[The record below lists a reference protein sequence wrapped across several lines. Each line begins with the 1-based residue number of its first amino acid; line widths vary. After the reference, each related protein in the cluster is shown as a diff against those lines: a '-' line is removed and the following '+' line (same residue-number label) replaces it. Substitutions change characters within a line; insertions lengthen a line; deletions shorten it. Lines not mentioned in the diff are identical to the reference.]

1 MTQKVTRP
9 FVEKQ
14 LENLN
19 RTMGMPL
26 QPYHRNEQ
34 GVIIPQAGNFHLDNA
49 YGKFKLCRMSLTI
62 GSTGTSDI
70 GNMGYVSLPVIS
82 NHIRMFSEGYWAAKQ
97 ESATF

>member
-34 GVIIPQAGNFHLDNA
+34 GVIIP
-49 YGKFKLCRMSLTI
+49 KLVTSTLT
-62 GSTGTSDI
+62 THTV
-70 GNMGYVSLPVIS
+70 NL
-82 NHIRMFSEGYWAAKQ
+82 NCAA
-97 ESATF
+97 

>member
-26 QPYHRNEQ
+26 QPYHCNEQ

-62 GSTGTSDI
+62 GSTGASDI

-82 NHIRMFSEGYWAAKQ
+82 NYIRMFSEGYWAAKQ

>member
-1 MTQKVTRP
+1 MTNRITLA

-19 RTMGMPL
+19 RTMGRPL

-62 GSTGTSDI
+62 GSTGASDI

-82 NHIRMFSEGYWAAKQ
+82 NYIRMFSEGYWAAKQ